1 MVPCYCCNE
10 LKEVVAISKNSETGE
25 RKMSSIW
32 KEVEDEGKAKMTYE
46 ITRNLLIQKILS
58 KEKIAEVTGLSLDE
72 VREIA
77 AGLCP
82 ETYTDAMNTDR
93 TGS

>member
-1 MVPCYCCNE
+1 
-10 LKEVVAISKNSETGE
+10 
-25 RKMSSIW
+25 MSSIW

>member
-1 MVPCYCCNE
+1 
-10 LKEVVAISKNSETGE
+10 
-25 RKMSSIW
+25 MSSIW

-58 KEKIAEVTGLSLDE
+58 KEKIAEVTGLSLNE

>member
-1 MVPCYCCNE
+1 MVSYYCYNE
-10 LKEVVAISKNSETGE
+10 LEEVVATYKNRKTGE
-25 RKMSSIW
+25 MRMSSVW

-46 ITRNLLIQKILS
+46 ITRNLLIQKMLS
-58 KEKIAEVTGLSLDE
+58 KEKIAEVTGRSLDE